1 MLSDKLREGAQGKI
15 FKVLFWIIILSFIF
29 AGVGGY
35 LIPRLNT
42 DPVKVGN
49 YSITSAQ
56 WNEQYNRETQQM
68 HRMLGGEASR
78 LLENPEYVR
87 ALRTR
92 VLESMIDNVSL
103 SSAVYQTDVRIG
115 DEQVRDVIRNTPA
128 FQRDGR
134 FDNDLYL
141 ASVRNMGMD
150 PEYFGQQLRLTLM
163 TDFIA
168 QPAVNTGAAP
178 LPYEITAAG
187 RLFSEYRV
195 VDLYSLDLTHLE
207 ADITA
212 SDEEIKQW
220 YDSHR
225 DDYMAPAEVKFTY
238 ILLDTEALK
247 KEVTYTDDDL
257 QNYLSINQEDFRTP
271 EKRAVRHILIKND
284 AEDSA
289 ERIAAVEAA
298 LAEGQD
304 FAAVASTYSDD
315 PGSRD
320 SGGSM
325 GELNRNDLAAN
336 LSDAVFALQEGEV
349 SSRVVDSFGTHFLKV
364 DKIIAPA
371 VPDFESI
378 KTRVASSYVADQARE
393 LYQEKLNTMSDLT
406 FENPDSLDA
415 AAESLGLTVIT
426 CNGLAQGDKSQPWP
440 LNTQALQDAAF
451 AEENYT
457 SGINSP
463 VINLS
468 DTAAVTLNIF
478 DYQAAELREL
488 SEVQDNVTAAVVRS
502 RAMEQGRAILTDFAD
517 KLKSEPNAQLPAD
530 VSLRR
535 DVRLERGSNLVDPQF
550 GMAVFAIAREGSH
563 QYTIGDNQGR
573 ETLAVLKETGCADDE
588 ALSEYET
595 LLRTQLLQY
604 NRTRLQ
610 AALNAGARAL
620 NDIEYNEEAIRLVNQ
635 QNQDLD

>member
-42 DPVKVGN
+42 DPVKVGD

-68 HRMLGGEASR
+68 HRMLGGEASK

-92 VLESMIDNVSL
+92 VLESMIDNVAL
-103 SSAVYQTDVRIG
+103 TSAVYQTDVRIG
-115 DEQVRDVIRNTPA
+115 DEQVREVIRNTPA
-128 FQRDGR
+128 FQRDGK
-134 FDNDLYL
+134 FDNNLYL

-168 QPAVNTGAAP
+168 QPAINTAAAP
-178 LPYEITAAG
+178 LPYEITSIG
-187 RLFSEYRV
+187 RLLSEYRV
-195 VDLYSLDLTHLE
+195 VDLYSLDLSHLQ
-207 ADITA
+207 ADLSA
-212 SDEEIKQW
+212 SAEEIQAW
-220 YDSHR
+220 YDSHHAA
-225 DDYMAPAEVKFTY
+225 YMAPAEVKFTY
-238 ILLDTEALK
+238 ILLDTDTLK
-247 KEVTYTDDDL
+247 KEVSYTDDDL

-284 AEDSA
+284 AADSA
-289 ERIAAVEAA
+289 ERTAAVEAA

-304 FAAVASTYSDD
+304 FATVASIYSEDL
-315 PGSRD
+315 GSRD
-320 SGGSM
+320 NGGLM
-325 GELNRNDLAAN
+325 GELSRDDLAAN
-336 LSDAVFALQEGEV
+336 LSDAAFALQEGEISAKV
-349 SSRVVDSFGTHFLKV
+349 ADSFGTHFLKV
-364 DKIIAPA
+364 DKIIPPSVPA
-371 VPDFESI
+371 FESI
-378 KTRVASSYVADQARE
+378 RSRVAAAYVADRARD

-406 FENPDSLDA
+406 FENPDSLDI
-415 AAESLGLTVIT
+415 AAESLGLTVYT
-426 CNGLAQGDKSQPWP
+426 CNGLAQGDASQPWP

-451 AEENYT
+451 TEENYT

-488 SEVQDNVTAAVVRS
+488 SEVQEQVSAAVVHS
-502 RAMEQGRAILTDFAD
+502 KAVEQGRSILTEFAASLQED
-517 KLKSEPNAQLPAD
+517 PNTPLPAD
-530 VSLRR
+530 VSLNRE
-535 DVRLERGSNLVDPQF
+535 VRLERGTSVVDPQF
-550 GMAVFAIAREGSH
+550 GMAIFAIAREGSRP
-563 QYTIGDNQGR
+563 YTIGDNKGR
-573 ETLAVLKETGCADDE
+573 ETLAVLKETGSADDN
-588 ALSEYET
+588 ALAGYET
-595 LLRTQLLQY
+595 LLRAQLQQY
-604 NRTRLQ
+604 NSSRLQ
-610 AALNAGARAL
+610 AALNQEARSL

-635 QNQDLD
+635 QNRDLD